1 MITEQL
7 LRIIP
12 GWSPLTDLQPAQLA
26 ARGAKEG
33 KSEKPGAI
41 TALMAELNRKEK
53 FTNHLQSG
61 QSSPLSVEI
70 RIRTYSALLSVGIH
84 R

>member
-12 GWSPLTDLQPAQLA
+12 DWSPLYSRPNLL
-26 ARGAKEG
+26 GEG

-53 FTNHLQSG
+53 FTNHHLQSG
-61 QSSPLSVEI
+61 QSSPLPAEI
-70 RIRTYSALLSVGIH
+70 RIRTVTALLSVGLH
-84 R
+84 G